1 MPILKDDNKQYNN
14 QNIQLIIQ
22 RIYIKDS
29 SFESPNTPLIFK
41 QQWEPKITIDLNTH
55 YSMLEKN
62 IYEVTLI
69 LTVTVK
75 NKNIIAFISEIKQ
88 AGIFLI
94 NKKIKNKQHLN
105 YILKCYCPNI
115 LFPYAREATS
125 SQITKGSF
133 PQLILSP
140 INFDN
145 LYLQN
150 LKNNKNQ

>member
-1 MPILKDDNKQYNN
+1 MSILKNNNKQFDN
-14 QNIQLIIQ
+14 QDIQLIIQ

-41 QQWEPKITIDLNTH
+41 QQWEPKIEIDLNTH
-55 YSMLEKN
+55 YLVLEKN
-62 IYEVTLI
+62 TYEVILV

-75 NKNIIAFISEIKQ
+75 NENIIAFISEIKQ
-88 AGIFLI
+88 AGIFLV

-105 YILKCYCPNI
+105 YMLKSYCPNI
-115 LFPYAREATS
+115 LFPYAREANS
-125 SQITKGSF
+125 SQITRGSF